1 MVNGVVPPSH
11 RPRKRPRC
19 GRRRGPRPPAP
30 PAPPPLPPRPYPPAG
45 LPQAGGSPCVR
56 APAPAAPRP
65 AALAATHPQRGAPA
79 NPDTALT
86 TLLQR
91 RHPEQSPTRV
101 SVAPPNRACPRMRLF
116 PADPLRGVAGLSR
129 RTASLRAA
137 PPRPL
142 RGSRCPECWG
152 CTGSAS
158 DRPAMTSEGAPP
170 APRGPAAS
178 PTPYLTQQRRQLRF
192 TAFPATAAKGAV
204 KRRAVAAPVVVGD
217 HRAALPRAS
226 ARPQLRPRPPRSLTL
241 SCLLPSHRS
250 AR

>member
-1 MVNGVVPPSH
+1 MRERWLTESSLPPTARGSGRAAGGVEV
-11 RPRKRPRC
+11 
-19 GRRRGPRPPAP
+19 PAP
-30 PAPPPLPPRPYPPAG
+30 PRPSRHGPTRPRG
-45 LPQAGGSPCVR
+45 C
-56 APAPAAPRP
+56 PRP
-65 AALAATHPQRGAPA
+65 AALGASAPPHPPPHGPPRSP
-79 NPDTALT
+79 PLT
-86 TLLQR
+86 PSAVLPPT
-91 RHPEQSPTRV
+91 PTRL
-101 SVAPPNRACPRMRLF
+101 SRPCSNVATPSKV
-116 PADPLRGVAGLSR
+116 LRGSRSPPQTAPVPGCGSSPRTRSGAWAGLSR

-226 ARPQLRPRPPRSLTL
+226 ARPRLRPRPPRSLKL